1 MKNKRGITLLL
12 ENIIFII
19 LNLIFIAILITFLV
33 SKSGSASVLEEK
45 YAKEIALVLDA
56 SQPGM
61 MITINMADAISTAQ
75 QNFGKNN
82 VTDDIVTLSNN
93 VVTVKLGT
101 PKGYSYSFFNNVTI
115 TNHYLNKAN
124 NQYLFFTGGYNG

>member
-1 MKNKRGITLLL
+1 MNKRGITLLL

-61 MITINMADAISTAQ
+61 MITLNMADAISTAQ
-75 QNFGKNN
+75 DNFGKNN
-82 VTDDIVTLSNN
+82 VTDNIVTFSNN

-101 PKGYSYSFFNNVTI
+101 PKGYSYSFFNNITI
-115 TNHYLNKAN
+115 TSHYLDKTN
-124 NQYLFFTGGYNG
+124 NQYIFFIGNYNG